1 MLREDAEVN
10 KKRKSQ
16 VPEQAGSK
24 KKLLPG
30 IAHDATAYF
39 LREEAKMST
48 KGIVAGAAVFIALG
62 FMADPASAW
71 HSSLHSN
78 VVSHANQGAMN
89 LHINTNVVNTHMNT
103 ASHVNIGAVSTHTN
117 IGTHASSGAI
127 NQHSSINSHT
137 SQGAS
142 SSHSSAAA
150 TNVPAV
156 HANESLTKG
165 NMHNSGSQ
173 GKHSAWTAHGNTN
186 ESSHVNA
193 AGTNTHTSIA
203 ALSRHVSVANH
214 SNTAAANSHVSTNAH
229 SSTAAQ
235 NQHANANSHAS
246 RAAFDGH
253 SNLTAVNTHTNSSGH
268 FSHGSHASW

>member
-1 MLREDAEVN
+1 MN
-10 KKRKSQ
+10 KKRKHKGLA
-16 VPEQAGSK
+16 ETGSK

-39 LREEAKMST
+39 LKEEAKMST
-48 KGIVAGAAVFIALG
+48 KGIVAGAAAFIALG
-62 FMADPASAW
+62 IMADPASAW

-89 LHINTNVVNTHMNT
+89 LHINTNAVNTHMNSS
-103 ASHVNIGAVSTHTN
+103 AHVNIGAVSTHSN
-117 IGTHASSGAI
+117 MNTHASSGAI

-142 SSHSSAAA
+142 SAHSNAAA
-150 TNVPAV
+150 TNVAAV
-156 HANESLTKG
+156 HANQSLTRG
-165 NMHNSGSQ
+165 NMHNSGAQ
-173 GKHSAWTAHGNTN
+173 GKHSAWTAHGNTS

-214 SNTAAANSHVSTNAH
+214 SSTAAAASHVSTNVH
-229 SSTAAQ
+229 SSTAAR
-235 NQHANANSHAS
+235 NQHANANSHAN
-246 RAAFDGH
+246 RTAFNGH